1 MKKKTMKKAAAV
13 LLSAAITACMV
24 PAVSFADDAAST
36 STTTTTTQSADT
48 VTNGDV
54 TTVDSTAQ
62 LTDSIRSDLKSVLEN
77 YDTSAYD
84 TAEADKIKAA
94 EQTAETALDSA
105 ATMQDANKV
114 LSTFYVTV
122 SKLDTKAV
130 KELKAAKATYTK
142 KVSAHTT
149 KGYSKTNTK
158 KIKKLKTT
166 YLAKIKA
173 AKSVDSVKS
182 LYKTFKTKADAVP
195 TVKQQNALAKAKKLY
210 IAKIRRY
217 SVSKAPKKAQSKIK
231 TAQNKAV
238 KAITSA
244 TSTTAVKSAYSTFS
258 STASSAVKAAKTS
271 TSTSSSTNF
280 LYTADGK
287 KVYVGKTYNTSYW
300 GDKYSNRTI
309 KVTYIPKI
317 VPDVDGWYNGGDFII
332 GVDVNNG
339 GVYNCTINTAKNAG
353 NKNYKR
359 GLTCS
364 SIVYNAYL
372 KPVSGNSGSHTTAE
386 DVTKR
391 GNGAASWLSN
401 ADNSE
406 AIKILKDN
414 ITIVE
419 TIDGTEPTLD
429 HYYAKYTKASTNG
442 ETFSTYKW
450 GFNTT
455 GTQWIRMYEG
465 NKVIYEQI
473 FDFISWDE

>member
-1 MKKKTMKKAAAV
+1 MKKKAMKKAAAL

-48 VTNGDV
+48 ITNGDV

-62 LTDSIRSDLKSVLEN
+62 LTDSVRSDLKSVLEN

-84 TAEADKIKAA
+84 TAEADKIKSA

-122 SKLDTKAV
+122 SKLDTKEI
-130 KELKAAKATYTK
+130 KELKAANAAYTK
-142 KVSAHTT
+142 KVSSHTT

-158 KIKKLKTT
+158 KIKNLKTT

-195 TVKQQNALAKAKKLY
+195 TVKQQNALTKTKKLY
-210 IAKIRRY
+210 ITKIRRY
-217 SVSKAPKKAQSKIK
+217 SVTKAPKKAQSKIK
-231 TAQNKAV
+231 SAQNKAV

-244 TSTTAVKSAYSTFS
+244 TSTTAVKSAYNTFS

-339 GVYNCTINTAKNAG
+339 GVYNCTINTAKNTEH
-353 NKNYKR
+353 KDYEH
-359 GLTCS
+359 GLSCD

-372 KPVSGNSGSHTTAE
+372 KPVSGKGYNISPE

-450 GFNTT
+450 GFDTT

-465 NKVIYEQI
+465 SRVIYEQV
-473 FDFISWDE
+473 FDLISWDE